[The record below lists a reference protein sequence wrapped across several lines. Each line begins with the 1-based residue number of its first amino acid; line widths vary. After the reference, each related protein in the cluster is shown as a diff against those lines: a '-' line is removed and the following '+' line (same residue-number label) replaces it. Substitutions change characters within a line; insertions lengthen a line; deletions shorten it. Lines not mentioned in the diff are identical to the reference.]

1 MSSLGTIPLCHG
13 CPKGTDLQDVLLK
26 KDELLLEVHTSSDFL
41 PSFTECHARHWIK
54 DLPDWFGT
62 VAPFSDIVRAFPDI
76 VLDRFADK
84 DKARLIYFGIRGTP
98 PVELIKRL
106 ENCYGGDIGDL
117 EKQIQSARSE
127 SERMAILQLQQNHI
141 KTVEALTKAQDTNRK
156 LKRKLLN
163 AEIQASKL
171 KSDLSEQ
178 KAKKNDLIQGLK
190 SIIKKYK

>member
-1 MSSLGTIPLCHG
+1 MSSLAPIPLCHG

-26 KDELLLEVHTSSDFL
+26 KDELLLEVHTSSDF
-41 PSFTECHARHWIK
+41 PSITECHAHHWIE

-98 PVELIKRL
+98 PVELISSYNMNHFK
-106 ENCYGGDIGDL
+106 
-117 EKQIQSARSE
+117 KQIQSARSK
-127 SERMAILQLQQNHI
+127 SERMAILQLQQQQKIHVE
-141 KTVEALTKAQDTNRK
+141 TVEALTKAQETNRK

-171 KSDLSEQ
+171 KKDLSEQ

-190 SIIKKYK
+190 SIVSSHIGY